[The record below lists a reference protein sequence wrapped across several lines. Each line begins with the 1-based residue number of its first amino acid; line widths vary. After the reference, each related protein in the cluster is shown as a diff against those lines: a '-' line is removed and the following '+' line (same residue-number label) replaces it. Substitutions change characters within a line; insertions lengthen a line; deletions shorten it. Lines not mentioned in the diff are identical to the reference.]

1 MEVDSTAMAA
11 SPLPQPPTLPSSSSS
26 QETQQPSSHER
37 SNFRRELY
45 ARSTDRSTVEDM
57 ADMVVHRVIG
67 QAATCI
73 ERSLG
78 MKFSME
84 NLRLSSMDD
93 DLDEEQSMDTNASTP
108 PLNVVNNENRRN
120 ARLLRSRKGKTVEI
134 PNSSQFNKELGPI
147 LINRIVD
154 SWDLNCAVWERHVE
168 LVNIEDSPTQINY
181 GYKVV
186 FYPMA
191 KAKRYIQIT
200 ASVDFN
206 LLVNRLDP
214 NSPIKVEFRLEGQ
227 RYRHEPGQFR
237 FREKWLLDII
247 EHKKKL
253 IRQVS
258 L

>member
-1 MEVDSTAMAA
+1 MDVDRATES
-11 SPLPQPPTLPSSSSS
+11 LPTTSK
-26 QETQQPSSHER
+26 ER
-37 SNFRRELY
+37 PNFRRELY
-45 ARSTDRSTVEDM
+45 SRSTDRSTVEDM

-67 QAATCI
+67 QAANCI

-84 NLRLSSMDD
+84 NLKDTSFDENEDNSSGYSAGAA
-93 DLDEEQSMDTNASTP
+93 EEIRTRQMK
-108 PLNVVNNENRRN
+108 
-120 ARLLRSRKGKTVEI
+120 RSRIVDI
-134 PNSSQFNKELGPI
+134 PPSSQFTPEKGLTLVNHL
-147 LINRIVD
+147 VD
-154 SWDLNCAVWERHVE
+154 SWNLNRAIWERHSE
-168 LVNIEDSPTQINY
+168 LVNVEETPNSASHT
-181 GYKVV
+181 YKVV
-186 FYPMA
+186 FYPVC

-206 LLVNRLDP
+206 LIVNHLDGEIP
-214 NSPIKVEFRLEGQ
+214 VKVEFRLEGQ

-237 FREKWLLDII
+237 FREKWLIDII